1 MSWREVIKKEYD
13 EQPYDKL
20 SEQFK
25 NLEEELIQAVSTYEG
40 ALSDIQEL
48 ANKLEMEMD
57 IPELKDEMFMAT
69 KALIEERSK
78 DPEEF
83 FWHIRQIERILKE
96 REEKLL
102 EGEK

>member
-1 MSWREVIKKEYD
+1 MSWERIIKKEYD

-25 NLEEELIQAVSTYEG
+25 NLEEELIEAVSTYEG
-40 ALSDIQEL
+40 ALSGIQKL

-57 IPELKDEMFMAT
+57 IPELKDEMYMAT
-69 KALIEERSK
+69 NALIEERSK
-78 DPEEF
+78 DPEEY
-83 FWHIRQIERILKE
+83 FWHIRQIESVLKE

-102 EGEK
+102 ER